1 MSESETLKKT
11 MLKIGCLDWL
21 RIWRNNTGLAWN
33 GTRVRLQAGQTI
45 RDSYGRAIKVGPGDV
60 LIKNAR
66 PVKFGLVG
74 SGDIAGII
82 APSGR
87 ALYIETKYG
96 RYNQTPE
103 QKSFA
108 AMIKQMG
115 GVYVE
120 VRDPDAAE
128 QQIKDALAEMTGEE
142 NGKR

>member
-33 GTRVRLQAGQTI
+33 GTRVQLQAGQTV
-45 RDSYGRAIKVGPGDV
+45 RDNYGRTFKVGSGDI
-60 LIKNAR
+60 LIKNAH

-82 APSGR
+82 APSGK

-96 RYNQTPE
+96 KYKQTPE
-103 QKSFA
+103 QKNFA

-115 GVYVE
+115 GIYIE
-120 VRDPDAAE
+120 VRDPNTAE